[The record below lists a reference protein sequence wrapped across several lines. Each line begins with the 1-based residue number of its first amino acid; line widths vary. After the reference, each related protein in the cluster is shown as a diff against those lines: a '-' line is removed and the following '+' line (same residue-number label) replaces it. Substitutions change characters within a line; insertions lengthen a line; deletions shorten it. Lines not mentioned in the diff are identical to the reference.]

1 MSRLIILSNRVSLPN
16 PDKVTAGGLAVALQD
31 ALADIGGV
39 WLGWNG
45 EKIENHQTPHF
56 NQTEYKGVEYVT
68 CPLTEEQYQNYYCGF
83 ANNTLWPAM
92 HDRAD
97 LIEYQAQQY
106 TTYQDVNLLFAKQ
119 LKQMAEPDDL
129 IWVHDYH
136 FFSVARHCREMGMK
150 NRIGFFLHIPFAGL
164 NIWNSIP
171 TARLLI
177 EDLCQYDVVGLQ
189 TKHDQKQCMDVCSH
203 YLASHPLHSHILTLK
218 HHPVTVQCYPI
229 GVNPELIQKIAQQNS
244 KNSSTVFEF
253 DELSDQQTII
263 SVDRIDYSKGLI
275 ERFDALEAFLQ
286 SNPEYH
292 KHLTDLQIACPCRM
306 EIKAYQEL
314 YEDMQSKVD
323 LINQEFS
330 QDNWLPINCTHD
342 AISHDELMKIYRQA
356 NICWVNSL
364 RDGMNL
370 VAKEFIAAQNPEDPG
385 VLILSK
391 YTGAAEQMSEALIVD
406 PENCDSMIKG
416 LKTALTMSKSERI
429 ERYEYLM
436 NGLKR
441 FDINDWRNAFLDDL
455 RGVKKIDIIPSIA
468 KKIHPKIVNY

>member
-1 MSRLIILSNRVSLPN
+1 M
-16 PDKVTAGGLAVALQD
+16 
-31 ALADIGGV
+31 
-39 WLGWNG
+39 
-45 EKIENHQTPHF
+45 
-56 NQTEYKGVEYVT
+56 
-68 CPLTEEQYQNYYCGF
+68 
-83 ANNTLWPAM
+83 
-92 HDRAD
+92 
-97 LIEYQAQQY
+97 
-106 TTYQDVNLLFAKQ
+106 
-119 LKQMAEPDDL
+119 
-129 IWVHDYH
+129 
-136 FFSVARHCREMGMK
+136 
-150 NRIGFFLHIPFAGL
+150 
-164 NIWNSIP
+164 
-171 TARLLI
+171 
-177 EDLCQYDVVGLQ
+177 
-189 TKHDQKQCMDVCSH
+189 
-203 YLASHPLHSHILTLK
+203 ASHPLHSHILTLN